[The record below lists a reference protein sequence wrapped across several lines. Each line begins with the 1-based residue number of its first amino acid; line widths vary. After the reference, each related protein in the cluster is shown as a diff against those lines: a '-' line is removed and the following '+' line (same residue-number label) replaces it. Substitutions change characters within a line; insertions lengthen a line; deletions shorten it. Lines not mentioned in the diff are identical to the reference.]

1 MDCKTIILLITS
13 QSSPSF
19 TEEEEE
25 EEKKPPL
32 SIFIQRTNESKFP
45 STTQER
51 LEDNQSG

>member
-19 TEEEEE
+19 TEEE